1 MTTIQR
7 LEGGRIDNEQMKRKN
22 ENEGRKNKI
31 KIRNLKRKTASIEEN
46 REKI

>member
-7 LEGGRIDNEQMKRKN
+7 LEAGRIDNEQMKRKN